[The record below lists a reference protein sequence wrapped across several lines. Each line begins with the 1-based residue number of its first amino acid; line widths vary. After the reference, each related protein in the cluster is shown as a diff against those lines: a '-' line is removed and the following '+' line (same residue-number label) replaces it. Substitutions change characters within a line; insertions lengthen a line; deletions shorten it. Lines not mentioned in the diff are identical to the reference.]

1 MSEMDVT
8 GDGRPVDALDP
19 LDDIADELET
29 EVPEADAVEQHRG
42 IRADQREWP
51 LEIRYDVDPAD
62 AVDQEREVDLGDDDY
77 R

>member
-1 MSEMDVT
+1 MSEMDLT
-8 GDGRPVDALDP
+8 ADGRPADALDP
-19 LDDIADELET
+19 LDEMAGELDI
-29 EVPEADAVEQHRG
+29 EVPEADAVEQHRVDH
-42 IRADQREWP
+42 ADQREWP